1 MNPRS
6 FWRSLG
12 WPGYLVLILLVM
24 VAGFFLYE
32 VVTFDEAPDAA
43 AAVLSAAEVD
53 ALLVDAHPAHGAE
66 LVHTYDCVTC
76 HVDGAVNGIA
86 PPFDGVGGRAA
97 GRVNDLSASAYLYDS
112 IVHPTDYVVP
122 GFAPAMPQNFG
133 ARLTPQELADV
144 VAYLLE
150 Q

>member
-1 MNPRS
+1 MNQPS

-12 WPGYLVLILLVM
+12 WPGYLVLSLLVL

-32 VVTFDEAPDAA
+32 VITFDATPDATA
-43 AAVLSAAEVD
+43 TVLSAAEVD
-53 ALLVDAHPAHGAE
+53 ALLAGADAAHGAE
-66 LVHTYDCVTC
+66 LIATHDCATC
-76 HVDGAVNGIA
+76 HVQGAANGIA
-86 PPFDGVGGRAA
+86 PPFDGLGGRAA
-97 GRVNDLSASAYLYDS
+97 GRVNDLSASAYIYDS